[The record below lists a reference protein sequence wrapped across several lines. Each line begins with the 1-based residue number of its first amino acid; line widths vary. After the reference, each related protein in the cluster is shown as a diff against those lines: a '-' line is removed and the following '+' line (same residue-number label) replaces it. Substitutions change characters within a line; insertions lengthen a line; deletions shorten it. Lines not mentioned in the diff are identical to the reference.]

1 MFTAKGLFKA
11 GGVLLAL
18 ATSYWPIYKYSLNE
32 DSIQTEYKTFYSSKQ
47 RINPA
52 FTVCFNRATFHKF
65 SQSYQNRMGIDLK
78 QQIFSEQSTLRIT
91 DFIKIIEI
99 TDLSNKRIRLT
110 ESGVKV
116 HFNAETE
123 DIDLSLNTILR
134 RYRATSCF
142 AIGLSFAN
150 KNGMRSM
157 DIGIKKDIF
166 ALGTIPSRN
175 RLIHGKSQL
184 SIGLSFGTQY
194 FPLMSRSLAKL
205 DAHDSSHNVCSGLIF
220 KVRGMEI
227 VSRRNK
233 PGNPCTD
240 YGAHDA
246 SKLLHDSVPELECM
260 PLGWDDDS
268 IQPVCQATQL
278 NASVRRRLNKGLYD
292 SNAKTLIAPCTSI
305 VDMSYD
311 DFDNV
316 MDACTDEKDL
326 LHLKVD
332 YSDLN
337 YKETKF
343 VRQYDFWNFVE
354 DITLV
359 IGIFLGISWQQ
370 LPDLMTYLPKNKRNK
385 IRVSDK
391 IKNNEEKIQTLTL
404 EIDISKKKIAALEYT
419 AQLQKRGYV
428 TDV

>member
-1 MFTAKGLFKA
+1 
-11 GGVLLAL
+11 
-18 ATSYWPIYKYSLNE
+18 
-32 DSIQTEYKTFYSSKQ
+32 
-47 RINPA
+47 
-52 FTVCFNRATFHKF
+52 
-65 SQSYQNRMGIDLK
+65 
-78 QQIFSEQSTLRIT
+78 
-91 DFIKIIEI
+91 
-99 TDLSNKRIRLT
+99 
-110 ESGVKV
+110 
-116 HFNAETE
+116 
-123 DIDLSLNTILR
+123 
-134 RYRATSCF
+134 
-142 AIGLSFAN
+142 
-150 KNGMRSM
+150 
-157 DIGIKKDIF
+157 
-166 ALGTIPSRN
+166 
-175 RLIHGKSQL
+175 
-184 SIGLSFGTQY
+184 
-194 FPLMSRSLAKL
+194 
-205 DAHDSSHNVCSGLIF
+205 
-220 KVRGMEI
+220 
-227 VSRRNK
+227 
-233 PGNPCTD
+233 
-240 YGAHDA
+240 
-246 SKLLHDSVPELECM
+246 M

-354 DITLV
+354 DITLI